1 MGVVLNELERDIAL
15 TRACGVNNS
24 SFAVFVHHLVRGHVS
39 IRIMLIQIQ
48 RHIAHPLPRKVSS
61 IFIMENLYHK
71 TAKIGGYAAVAPL
84 TDHQLLENAVHLIL
98 LPLPT
103 GMHITL

>member
-1 MGVVLNELERDIAL
+1 MNPL
-15 TRACGVNNS
+15 TKRVIKS
-24 SFAVFVHHLVRGHVS
+24 E
-39 IRIMLIQIQ
+39 
-48 RHIAHPLPRKVSS
+48 VSS

-71 TAKIGGYAAVAPL
+71 TAKIGDYAAAAPFI
-84 TDHQLLENAVHLIL
+84 DHQLLENAVHLIL

>member
-1 MGVVLNELERDIAL
+1 
-15 TRACGVNNS
+15 
-24 SFAVFVHHLVRGHVS
+24 
-39 IRIMLIQIQ
+39 
-48 RHIAHPLPRKVSS
+48 
-61 IFIMENLYHK
+61 MENLYHK

-98 LPLPT
+98 LPLPA

>member
-1 MGVVLNELERDIAL
+1 
-15 TRACGVNNS
+15 
-24 SFAVFVHHLVRGHVS
+24 
-39 IRIMLIQIQ
+39 
-48 RHIAHPLPRKVSS
+48 
-61 IFIMENLYHK
+61 MENLYHK

-84 TDHQLLENAVHLIL
+84 TDHQLLENAVYLIL